1 MDRDEVR
8 SDPPPRDRGD
18 EGEHVQPKTRSRE
31 TGGADMVDFLVETKD
46 IDRET
51 AVLLCS
57 VAMDLVVTQVVD
69 GTKGVDTLIS
79 KDISEN

>member
-1 MDRDEVR
+1 
-8 SDPPPRDRGD
+8 
-18 EGEHVQPKTRSRE
+18 
-31 TGGADMVDFLVETKD
+31 MVDFLVETKD

-69 GTKGVDTLIS
+69 GAKGVDTLIS